1 MMPRPAEPGGTPA
14 QDTVAPLRT
23 ILHVDID
30 AFFAAIEQILNPKL
44 RGRPVIVGAGVIASC
59 SYEARR
65 FGLHAGMPLTE
76 ARRLCPGAVI
86 LDGHEK
92 TYRAFAG
99 RIFDICRRYAPA
111 VETFL
116 DEAYC
121 DLTGTERHHG
131 GDPLVAAARLRA
143 DVFREVGLTVTAGI
157 GTSRMV
163 AKMAGKSVKP
173 DGLHRVMPG
182 DEDAFIRALPIAK
195 LPGVG
200 PATGRVLERM
210 NVETIGDLRAFSRAH
225 LEKLFGAPGAAL
237 HERCRGRDTQP
248 VTVREIP
255 QSISRDSSFH
265 ADTID
270 PGEIEGMLYYLT
282 ERAVRTARS
291 QGLKARTVSARL
303 RYTDSGGEAKSRTLP
318 DPSDRDEEIYA
329 CARDLLKTIHTRRE
343 SLHMVGVALSNFVTG
358 AAGQMDL
365 FDPEKGPKLD
375 RLYESLDRV
384 RSRFGHSA
392 VVAGKSVRLIGRVEQ
407 DGYGFVL
414 RTPSLTK

>member
-1 MMPRPAEPGGTPA
+1 MSA
-14 QDTVAPLRT
+14 RT

-30 AFFAAIEQILNPKL
+30 AFFASIEQILNPKL
-44 RGRPVIVGAGVIASC
+44 KNRPVIVGAGVIASC

-65 FGLHAGMPLTE
+65 FGLHAGMRLSE
-76 ARRLCPGAVI
+76 ARRLCPKAVI
-86 LDGHEK
+86 LEGHEK
-92 TYRAFAG
+92 TYRAFAE
-99 RIFDICRRYAPA
+99 RIFDICRRFAPA

-131 GDPLVAAARLRA
+131 GDPSNAARKLRA
-143 DVFREVGLTVTAGI
+143 LVREETGLTVTAGI
-157 GTSRMV
+157 GSSRMV

-173 DGLHRVMPG
+173 DRLHRVMPG
-182 DEDAFIRALPIAK
+182 HEDAFIRALPVGK

-200 PATGRVLERM
+200 HATGRVLARM
-210 NVETIGDLRAFSRAH
+210 NVATIEDLRAFSVDH
-225 LEKLFGAPGAAL
+225 LVRLFGEPGRAL
-237 HERCRGRDTQP
+237 YERCRGRDTQP

-265 ADTID
+265 TDTID
-270 PGEIEGMLYYLT
+270 PEEIEGMLYYLT

-291 QGLKARTVSARL
+291 QGLRARTVSTRI
-303 RYTDSGGEAKSRTLP
+303 RYTDSGGEAKVRTLTE
-318 DPSDRDEEIYA
+318 PSDRDEEIYTA
-329 CARDLLKTIHTRRE
+329 ARDLLKTIHTRRE
-343 SLHMVGVALSNFVTG
+343 SLHMVGIALSHFTAG
-358 AAGQMDL
+358 GAGQMDL
-365 FDPEKGPKLD
+365 FDPERGPRLD

-392 VVAGKSVRLIGRVEQ
+392 VVAGKSVRLLGRVEQ
-407 DGYGFVL
+407 DGYGFIL